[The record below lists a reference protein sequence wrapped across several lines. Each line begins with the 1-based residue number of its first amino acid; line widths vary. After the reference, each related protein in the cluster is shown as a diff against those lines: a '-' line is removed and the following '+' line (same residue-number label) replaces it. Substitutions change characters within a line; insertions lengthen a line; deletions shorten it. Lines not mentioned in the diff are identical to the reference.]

1 MKKLYVLIFIVLLIL
16 LVSTTSYQKTGL
28 EHYYFIIALGL
39 DKLENDMLKISVQ
52 LSTSNNED
60 SGSSGSSQASSSE
73 VYSVEAH
80 SINEGITI
88 LNNYLSKKLNLSHC
102 SAIIF
107 SEELARDGIKKHF
120 NTLSNDVEL
129 RQSALLIVS
138 STSSYDFLKS
148 VSSSE
153 ETFSSRM
160 YDHYTSSIDYT
171 GFSYKSTLGDFFKAL
186 HNESIDP
193 ICLYV
198 ANSNNI
204 MQTSGLAIFKSD
216 KMVENISVKN
226 AIAHLILTNNLESSI
241 ISLENP
247 LNPKEKIDLEI
258 SLYKDT
264 SYDIEI
270 INHIPCIVAKIYP
283 EGRILSA
290 DSTFNY
296 SDSENIKKIEAFCN
310 KHISKLTE
318 EYFENTSRKFY
329 VDPVGYKDLYKS
341 RFLTEELFNS
351 TNWDSLFKNA
361 CFAGTVSS
369 KINSNNLFNKD

>member
-1 MKKLYVLIFIVLLIL
+1 MKKLYVLIFIVLLVL

-60 SGSSGSSQASSSE
+60 SGSSGSSQASSSK

-226 AIAHLILTNNLESSI
+226 
-241 ISLENP
+241 
-247 LNPKEKIDLEI
+247 
-258 SLYKDT
+258 
-264 SYDIEI
+264 
-270 INHIPCIVAKIYP
+270 
-283 EGRILSA
+283 
-290 DSTFNY
+290 
-296 SDSENIKKIEAFCN
+296 
-310 KHISKLTE
+310 
-318 EYFENTSRKFY
+318 
-329 VDPVGYKDLYKS
+329 
-341 RFLTEELFNS
+341 
-351 TNWDSLFKNA
+351 
-361 CFAGTVSS
+361 
-369 KINSNNLFNKD
+369 

>member
-1 MKKLYVLIFIVLLIL
+1 MKKLYVLIFIVLLVL

-60 SGSSGSSQASSSE
+60 SGSSGSSQASSSK

-107 SEELARDGIKKHF
+107 SEELAKDGIKKHF

-270 INHIPCIVAKIYP
+270 INNIPCIIAKIYP

-296 SDSENIKKIEAFCN
+296 SDYENIKKIEDFCN

-341 RFLTEELFNS
+341 RFLTEKLFNS

-361 CFAGTVSS
+361 YFAGTVSS

>member
-1 MKKLYVLIFIVLLIL
+1 MDPEVNPLL
-16 LVSTTSYQKTGL
+16 
-28 EHYYFIIALGL
+28 
-39 DKLENDMLKISVQ
+39 
-52 LSTSNNED
+52 
-60 SGSSGSSQASSSE
+60 
-73 VYSVEAH
+73 
-80 SINEGITI
+80 
-88 LNNYLSKKLNLSHC
+88 
-102 SAIIF
+102 
-107 SEELARDGIKKHF
+107 
-120 NTLSNDVEL
+120 
-129 RQSALLIVS
+129 
-138 STSSYDFLKS
+138 
-148 VSSSE
+148 
-153 ETFSSRM
+153 
-160 YDHYTSSIDYT
+160 
-171 GFSYKSTLGDFFKAL
+171 
-186 HNESIDP
+186 
-193 ICLYV
+193 
-198 ANSNNI
+198 
-204 MQTSGLAIFKSD
+204 
-216 KMVENISVKN
+216 
-226 AIAHLILTNNLESSI
+226 LTEP
-241 ISLENP
+241 P

-270 INHIPCIVAKIYP
+270 INNIPCIVAKIYP

-296 SDSENIKKIEAFCN
+296 SDSENIKKIEDFCN